1 MKIALIGDSLTE
13 GRPGVSFANMLK
25 VRFPKDLFVNLGKP
39 GETVKSL
46 YSRLTKTGL
55 DDDFDLAFLWIGT
68 NDVYSK
74 LLNVKA
80 QPVVENLEEFKEVY
94 QQILEIVNSSSK
106 MVVMVSPALVGEH
119 FDNPSNREVKELCML
134 IKSLSAKEHVHYLD
148 LHAVFEKALTNETSS
163 DYISTNPFR
172 VMFDV
177 FFYKKAEKIDQL
189 SAKRGLKLTLDG
201 IHLNSPGAKIVSDE
215 YAHVIKNAIDQNTMV
230 PLALTNEHK

>member
-25 VRFPKDLFVNLGKP
+25 KIFPRDSFVNLGRP

-46 YSRLTKTGL
+46 YSRVIKTGL

-74 LLNVKA
+74 LLKVQA
-80 QPVVENLEEFKEVY
+80 QPVVENHDEFIIVY
-94 QQILEIVNSSSK
+94 QQLLEILISSTK
-106 MVVMVSPALVGEH
+106 KVVAVSPALVGEH
-119 FDNPSNREVKELCML
+119 TENPSNKEIKELSIL
-134 IKSLSAKEHVHYLD
+134 IKSLSEKVQIAYLD
-148 LHAVFEKALTNETSS
+148 LQAVFERELANGNSS

-177 FFYKKAEKIDQL
+177 FFYKNEARVDRL
-189 SAKRGLKLTLDG
+189 SYQRGLKLTLDG
-201 IHLNSPGAKIVSDE
+201 IHLNSAGAKIVSDQ
-215 YAHVIKNAIDQNTMV
+215 YVNVIKNKMQLIKV
-230 PLALTNEHK
+230 

>member
-13 GRPGVSFANMLK
+13 GRPGVSFASLLK
-25 VRFPKDLFVNLGKP
+25 ERFPSDLFVNLGKP

-55 DDDFDLAFLWIGT
+55 DTDFDLAFLWIGT

-80 QPVVENLEEFKEVY
+80 QPVVDNLEEFKAVY
-94 QQILEIVNSSSK
+94 QQILEIVISSSEK
-106 MVVMVSPALVGEH
+106 VVAVSPALVGEH
-119 FDNPSNREVKELCML
+119 IENPSNKEIKELSTL
-134 IKSLSAKEHVHYLD
+134 IKLISEKEHVHYLD
-148 LHAVFEKALTNETSS
+148 LHAVFEKTLANGDSS

-177 FFYKKAEKIDQL
+177 FFYKNKTRIDQL
-189 SAKRGLKLTLDG
+189 SSKRGLMLTLDG
-201 IHLNSPGAKIVSDE
+201 IHLNSAGAKIVSDE
-215 YAHVIKNAIDQNTMV
+215 YAHAISNAITPSSIMKGLMV
-230 PLALTNEHK
+230 

>member
-13 GRPGVSFANMLK
+13 GRPGVSFVSILK
-25 VRFPKDLFVNLGKP
+25 ESFPNDLFVNLGKP

-74 LLNVKA
+74 LLSVKA
-80 QPVVENLEEFKEVY
+80 QPVVENLEEFNEVY
-94 QQILEIVNSSSK
+94 QQILEIVISSSEK
-106 MVVMVSPALVGEH
+106 VVAVSPALVGEH
-119 FDNPSNREVKELCML
+119 IENHSNKEIKELSTL
-134 IKSLSAKEHVHYLD
+134 IKSLTEKEHVHYMD
-148 LHAVFEKALTNETSS
+148 LHAVFERTLANGSSS

-177 FFYKKAEKIDQL
+177 FFYKNAARIDQL
-189 SAKRGLKLTLDG
+189 STKRGLQLTLDG
-201 IHLNSPGAKIVSDE
+201 IHLNSAGAKLVSDE
-215 YAHVIKNAIDQNTMV
+215 YVHVIKNAIEQNTMV
-230 PLALTNEHK
+230 PLGLTNEHK

>member
-55 DDDFDLAFLWIGT
+55 DSDFDLAFVWIGT

-74 LLNVKA
+74 LLSVKA
-80 QPVVENLEEFKEVY
+80 QPVVKDFEEFREVY
-94 QQILEIVNSSSK
+94 QQLVEIVISSSK
-106 MVVMVSPALVGEH
+106 MVVLVSPALVGEH
-119 FDNPSNREVKELCML
+119 FDNPSNKEVRELCTL
-134 IKSLSAKEHVHYLD
+134 VKSLSEKVHVHYLD
-148 LHAVFEKALTNETSS
+148 FHAVFEKALANEDSS

-177 FFYKKAEKIDQL
+177 FFYKNEDRIDQL
-189 SAKRGLKLTLDG
+189 SNRRGLKLTLDG
-201 IHLNSPGAKIVSDE
+201 LHLNSAGAKIVSDE
-215 YAHVIKNAIDQNTMV
+215 YAHVISNAISPTI
-230 PLALTNEHK
+230 LKGS